1 MKTHTQT
8 QHLSEPAGQKLATQL
23 RVIRHNQVCAKLQI
37 SSAKLFDMVAKK
49 QFIQPFT
56 IVPGG
61 RAVGFLESDV
71 DQWILE
77 RKAASE
83 QGAA

>member
-1 MKTHTQT
+1 MTNKHQPV
-8 QHLSEPAGQKLATQL
+8 SAGKKLADQVQ
-23 RVIRHNQVCAKLQI
+23 VIRHNQVCQKLGI

-49 QFIQPFT
+49 QFLKPFT
-56 IVPGG
+56 LIPGG

-71 DQWILE
+71 NQWILE

-83 QGAA
+83 QEAV

>member
-1 MKTHTQT
+1 MIQK
-8 QHLSEPAGQKLATQL
+8 HLPDPAGLQLAAQL
-23 RVIRHNQVCAKLQI
+23 RVIRHRQVCAKLQI
-37 SSAKLFDMVAKK
+37 SSAKLFDMIAKQ
-49 QFIQPFT
+49 QFLQPFKL
-56 IVPGG
+56 VPGG

-83 QGAA
+83 QGAV